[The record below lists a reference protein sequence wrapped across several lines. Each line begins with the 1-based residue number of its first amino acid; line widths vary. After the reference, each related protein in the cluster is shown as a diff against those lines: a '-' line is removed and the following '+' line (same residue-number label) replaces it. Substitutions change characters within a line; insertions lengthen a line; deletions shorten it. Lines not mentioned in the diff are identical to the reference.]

1 MPGRVAKIE
10 GVTRALEQGSLKLR
24 VRDPASERALRR
36 SSIMQVGPSVVV
48 TYRVLFG
55 ALGPVSD
62 RCKAIALGWSSLY
75 SQVKGM
81 GDRGGGA
88 MRHRVKTG

>member
-36 SSIMQVGPSVVV
+36 SSVMQVK
-48 TYRVLFG
+48 L
-55 ALGPVSD
+55 LGPTL
-62 RCKAIALGWSSLY
+62 CFLSL
-75 SQVKGM
+75 S
-81 GDRGGGA
+81 A
-88 MRHRVKTG
+88 MQSVLD